1 MSPLVLILLWS
12 AVLIFPH
19 IASAEVAVS
28 EPELRT
34 VIAQAL
40 HTSGQ
45 QYDWMLAH
53 LPTQDRMPRTLEKG
67 KLVTVRERDW
77 TVGFFPGALWYLYE
91 GTKLPTWR
99 TAAERF
105 TRLLESEQ
113 LNTRTHDVGFILNSS
128 YGNGLRLMGEPS
140 YRPVLLKGAQSLAT
154 RFSPVVGSI
163 KSWDRSPEEYA
174 FAVIIDNLMNLEL
187 LTWAARNGG
196 ESRLRDIAIAHA
208 DSTLANHFRSDGS
221 TFHVVDYDPA
231 TGRVLR
237 RITHQGAADNSAWA
251 RGQAWTLYGYTMM
264 FRETREIRY
273 LETAEKAAHFIMNY
287 PRLPSDKI
295 PYWDFDAPGQ
305 PNAPRDSSAAAIMSS
320 ALFELSGLTR
330 DPAAATHYAAFA
342 EAQLRSL
349 ASPAYLAEPGT
360 NGGFILKHATGNFP
374 KNSEIDG
381 PINYA
386 DYYFLEA
393 LIRARAFV
401 ESQTKSAATALERGR
416 EAKKVSGNYAPL
428 EITLTLPME
437 KKSVELR
444 FRSARN
450 RVISKITDIAPN
462 HPAPQ
467 TVLPSPKPDKEIWY
481 PVVDLGL
488 NAGMN
493 AVMRWQTAPRVVAVN
508 HHFHGQVETGKADM
522 PVAAEMLES
531 WENSVYCE
539 PAVALQDFYL
549 VVRVPVINGAL
560 KYSVTSLA
568 ETWAGTV
575 MMLDTATG
583 QEVEVLRI
591 EPKPFVSAQVGGA
604 PALALTT
611 SNLERA
617 LLDSV
622 NYLLRAQNR
631 NPASPTAGGLHL
643 FYDLDAQTYRS
654 SHWIWGAGPAVSALL
669 AAEKIPAIAQQ
680 FSPRFL
686 TNRADEIGLSGL
698 ALRILDPKHPAYGVP
713 LSRWRRAIDLPFGY
727 EQCAA
732 VSDALFLSGWSWIPL
747 YQATGNVEYLRA
759 TELLAASTA
768 RLMKEY
774 ELVPQDYYLDRHE
787 WSEHTIDE
795 SGFGVEGLRALYATT
810 KEPRYKKQADDYMQQ
825 HLAKLTREDGLWERG
840 WNRRTGVMPTIRMTR
855 GLGWAMEGLLA
866 AHEAVPEGDYLK
878 QAIRLADSMMKWQR
892 ADGSWVFIADQTVER
907 YGISEKGTA
916 LWSLLFYRLHRATG
930 DARHLAAARQ
940 ALSWCI
946 ANQYRGPDPEAHG
959 GIVGMT
965 EHSAVGAGHRA
976 WFKVAC
982 AYTTGFAALAT
993 IEELKIQAHDA
1004 KIK

>member
-1 MSPLVLILLWS
+1 MSPLVRILLWF
-12 AVLIFPH
+12 AVLISPL
-19 IASAEVAVS
+19 AALAEVDAR

-34 VIAQAL
+34 VIDQAL
-40 HTSGQ
+40 HTSAQ

-53 LPTQDRMPRTLEKG
+53 LPTPDRMPRTLEKG

-77 TVGFFPGALWYLYE
+77 TVGFFPGSLWYLYE
-91 GTKLPTWR
+91 GTKIPTWR

-113 LNTRTHDVGFILNSS
+113 FNTRTHDVGFILNSS
-128 YGNGLRLMGEPS
+128 YGNGLRLTGES
-140 YRPVLLKGAQSLAT
+140 AYRPVLLKGAQSLAT

-163 KSWDRSPEEYA
+163 KSWDRSPEEYT

-196 ESRLRDIAIAHA
+196 EPRLRDVAIAHA

-221 TFHVVDYDPA
+221 TFHVVDYDTA

-251 RGQAWTLYGYTMM
+251 RGQAWSLYGYTMM

-273 LETAEKAAHFIMNY
+273 LETAEKVARFIMNH
-287 PRLPSDKI
+287 PRLPADKI

-330 DPAAATHYAAFA
+330 DPAAGTRYAAFA

-349 ASPAYLAEPGT
+349 ATPTYLAEPGT

-401 ESQTKSAATALERGR
+401 ESHAKPATAVLERSP
-416 EAKKVSGNYAPL
+416 EAKTLSRSYAPI
-428 EITLTLPME
+428 EILLTLPME

-467 TVLPSPKPDKEIWY
+467 TVLPSPKPDKEICY

-493 AVMRWQTAPRVVAVN
+493 AVLRWQTAPQVVAVN
-508 HHFHGQVETGKADM
+508 HHFHGQVETGKVVM
-522 PVAAEMLES
+522 PVAAEILES

-549 VVRVPVINGAL
+549 AARVPVINGAL

-575 MMLDTATG
+575 TMLDTATG
-583 QEVEVLRI
+583 REVEVLRI

-631 NPASPTAGGLHL
+631 NPSSPTAGGLHL

-686 TNRADEIGLSGL
+686 TNRADEIGRSGL

-774 ELVPQDYYLDRHE
+774 ELVPQDYYVDRHE

-810 KEPRYKKQADDYMQQ
+810 KEPRYKKQADDYMKQ

-866 AHEAVPEGDYLK
+866 AHEAVPEGDYLARAK
-878 QAIRLADSMMKWQR
+878 RLADSMMKWQR
-892 ADGSWVFIADQTVER
+892 ADGSWAFIADQAVER

-916 LWSLLFYRLHRATG
+916 LWSLLFYRLYQASG

-940 ALSWCI
+940 ALAWCI